1 MRGTS
6 EARHGVSWRIGVRW
20 AAGVLAAAA
29 LGCGGGTV
37 DEFSATQTTT
47 RGGRTV
53 STSKVFMAPQKMRVE
68 MPHPSGRGSLVTI
81 VRQDRKLMWM
91 VMPEQRA
98 YRESALDEAEL
109 GAFVQKIRDDQVI
122 EELGRETVAGFS
134 CRRLRVRSK
143 TSVMGRTIE
152 STSTVWQSPKLAL
165 PVKSEHESGVVTEL
179 SGITPGRQPADL
191 FEVPKDFRKVE
202 SLFPGMLDGGSDRGQ
217 DRDRAKPSLAD
228 RLKELAK
235 RK

>member
-1 MRGTS
+1 MRGAS
-6 EARHGVSWRIGVRW
+6 EARRGVSWRVGMRW
-20 AAGVLAAAA
+20 AAGVLVAAA

-53 STSKVFMAPQKMRVE
+53 STSKVFMAPQMMRVE

-81 VRQDRKLMWM
+81 MRQDRKLVWM

-98 YRESALDEAEL
+98 YRESTLDEAEL
-109 GAFVQKIRDDQVI
+109 GAFAQRFKDDQVI
-122 EELGRETVAGFS
+122 EELGKETVAGYS
-134 CRRLRVRSK
+134 CRKIRVRTR
-143 TSVMGRTIE
+143 TSLMGRTME

-191 FEVPKDFRKVE
+191 FEVPKDFRKVD
-202 SLFPGMLDGGSDRGQ
+202 SLFPGMLDGGDRRQG
-217 DRDRAKPSLAD
+217 RDSSKPSLGD
-228 RLKELAK
+228 KLKELAK